1 MEMMGERLWSDE
13 FEVLDMD
20 VGGRTLEN
28 HAGMTRYGIGTG
40 RLACGLLLNEAA
52 RELAVE

>member
-1 MEMMGERLWSDE
+1 MMGERLWSDE

-20 VGGRTLEN
+20 VCGRTLEN

-52 RELAVE
+52 CELAVE